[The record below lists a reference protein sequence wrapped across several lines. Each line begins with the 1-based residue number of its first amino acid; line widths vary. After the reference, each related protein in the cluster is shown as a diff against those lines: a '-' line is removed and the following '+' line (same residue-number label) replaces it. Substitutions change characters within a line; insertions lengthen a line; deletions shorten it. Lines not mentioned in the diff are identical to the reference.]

1 MLPSFTYVYS
11 PYYNVLRIN
20 NVYCFL
26 TFLLRTYRDFHTSTF
41 LLGRGHDWPLGGNLF
56 YCLFPILLAS
66 ALFGWENNLIWKVT
80 GILPEEAGFG
90 RWLWRGCIPL
100 ATMMGS
106 DVEWT
111 MVVCAEPWLSAEE
124 GTSRSRVWALM
135 EGAAQ
140 RAGWRDRMASV
151 SSGESAWHRYRPV
164 ERLPA
169 SGSGKV
175 PIPLSSVL
183 IWQFDSRH
191 RNIVRIR
198 DGSHRKIKGS
208 WIFGSDLEGRGHL
221 EGRNTIRD
229 VVNFQGVA
237 WNRYLIEHE
246 NIPFT

>member
-1 MLPSFTYVYS
+1 MLTAFYFS
-11 PYYNVLRIN
+11 LEDIRIFMHLHFYWAE
-20 NVYCFL
+20 V
-26 TFLLRTYRDFHTSTF
+26 THWPP
-41 LLGRGHDWPLGGNLF
+41 GRNLF

-80 GILPEEAGFG
+80 GVLPEEAGFG
-90 RWLWRGCIPL
+90 RRLWRGRIPP

-111 MVVCAEPWLSAEE
+111 MAVSAKPWLSAEE

-140 RAGWRDRMASV
+140 RAAGDRMGSV
-151 SSGESAWHRYRPV
+151 SSVESAWHRYRPV

-208 WIFGSDLEGRGHL
+208 WAFGSDLEERGHL
-221 EGRNTIRD
+221 EGRNPIRD
-229 VVNFQGVA
+229 IVNFQKVA
-237 WNRYLIEHE
+237 WNRHLIEHE